1 MEPGFGGYIDFW
13 GDLGDPSRSVACGW
27 IAQPFKD
34 LLIAGELAVKVRL
47 TDSEVQTT
55 ALGMAFTR
63 ADVAAIGTGAI
74 LICNVPASVLEGVAA
89 IDIQFGTRVCRLRSA
104 PGTRRLDAGTLRDAL
119 GPLLAR
125 AVPVDH
131 RAIALACLN
140 MGEDGYGAA
149 TGDATIQA
157 THVFN
162 CSPAGALILGVL
174 TAAEPAI
181 AELHVA
187 IGGHRR
193 KIPAARVV
201 AGAWGTV
208 QGRTQRQFMCLAEA
222 DALTDGARW
231 LEVTTDSGDQARA
244 RLPAPR
250 RADNAALRIA
260 LTHVNAPHDLD
271 RCFDNVAG
279 PAVMALH
286 AACAHQRVSCETVR
300 LGDPADSCHTSVI
313 IPLHGRIDY
322 LEVQMAL
329 FSAQPCMRKAQIL
342 FVVDDPPLQAEAL
355 AQARSAFTRFGLG
368 CEVLLPSRN
377 LGFAAASNL
386 GLRAASGR
394 RICFLNSDAFPDK
407 SDWLQRLNARLDDD
421 ASLGAV
427 GPLLLF
433 PDGSVQHDGMVLVA
447 RDDAAG
453 WRFPRHVGKG
463 LRPAGTGLTYPAAIT
478 GACMVMPRNLALK
491 LGGFDEGFVIG
502 DFEDADLCARI
513 VQTGLRCAVD
523 RDVAVLHLERK
534 SQQAEAPWRAGATLY
549 NAWLHERRWFAASAT
564 AAPPPARRKRVSG

>member
-13 GDLGDPSRSVACGW
+13 GDLGDPSRSAACGW

-47 TDSEVQTT
+47 TNSEVQTT

-104 PGTRRLDAGTLRDAL
+104 PGTRRMDAGTLRDAL

-131 RAIALACLN
+131 RTVALSFLN
-140 MGEDGYGAA
+140 MGGDGYTAA
-149 TGDATIQA
+149 TGDATMQV
-157 THVFN
+157 THVLDS
-162 CSPAGALILGVL
+162 SPAGALILGVL
-174 TAAEPAI
+174 SAAEPAI
-181 AELHVA
+181 AEIYVTT
-187 IGGHRR
+187 GGHRR
-193 KIPAARVV
+193 TIPTTQIV
-201 AGAWGTV
+201 AGAWNTV
-208 QGRTQRQFMCLAEA
+208 QHRTQRHFMCLAEA
-222 DALTDGARW
+222 DALTEGAHW
-231 LEVTTDSGDQARA
+231 LEVTTGSGDQARA

-260 LTHVNAPHDLD
+260 LTHLNAPQDLD

-279 PAVMALH
+279 PAVKALH
-286 AACAHQRVSCETVR
+286 TACARQRVSCETVR
-300 LGDPADSCHTSVI
+300 LGDPVASYTTSVV
-313 IPLHGRIDY
+313 IPLFGRIDY

-342 FVVDDPPLQAEAL
+342 YVVDDPPRQAEAL
-355 AQARSAFTRFGLG
+355 AHARSVFARFGLG

-386 GLRAASGR
+386 GLRAASGT
-394 RICFLNSDAFPDK
+394 RICFLNSDAFPDS
-407 SDWLQRLNARLDDD
+407 SDWLQRLNARLDAD

-427 GPLLLF
+427 GPLLVF
-433 PDGSVQHDGMVLVA
+433 PDGSVQHEGMVLVA

-478 GACMVMPRNLALK
+478 GACMVMPRSLALK

-513 VQTGLRCAVD
+513 LQAGLRCAVD

-549 NAWLHERRWFAASAT
+549 NAWLHQRRWFAAPAPV
-564 AAPPPARRKRVSG
+564 APPSLRRKRVAG